1 MVTFDDILSVV
12 GSNVGV
18 HMSSIKSIHALAVCA
33 LVGGALP
40 MCAVAADCGNACT
53 PDGVIT
59 TEVTTSLQQHPELA
73 IPKAIRVQTRNQV
86 VYLYGH
92 VSTGMQRDDA
102 ISLAQRVPNVK
113 KVIANIRT
121 GNSGS

>member
-1 MVTFDDILSVV
+1 MT
-12 GSNVGV
+12 
-18 HMSSIKSIHALAVCA
+18 SIKSIHALAVCA
-33 LVGGALP
+33 IVGGALP
-40 MCAVAADCGNACT
+40 MSATARDCANACT
-53 PDGVIT
+53 PDEVIT

-73 IPKAIRVQTRNQV
+73 TPKAIRVQTHNQV

-92 VSTGMQRDDA
+92 VGTGLQRDDA

-113 KVIANIRT
+113 KVISSIRT